1 MTIEGKKLYLIR
13 KIMEINDESVIDQLD
28 ELIGK
33 RPEEDK
39 DWILRQLNKPVKEK
53 LDLEEVKR
61 EQNFE
66 AVDKEEM
73 EALIKEADIQ
83 EPIEEL
89 LQMV

>member
-13 KIMEINDESVIDQLD
+13 KIMEISDESVIDRLD
-28 ELIGK
+28 ELIGEK
-33 RPEEDK
+33 SEEDK
-39 DWILRQLNKPVKEK
+39 EWVLRQLDKPMKEK

-66 AVDKEEM
+66 EVDKEEIK
-73 EALIKEADIQ
+73 ALIKEADIQ

>member
-1 MTIEGKKLYLIR
+1 
-13 KIMEINDESVIDQLD
+13 MEISDESVIDHLD

-33 RPEEDK
+33 QPEEDK
-39 DWILRQLNKPVKEK
+39 DWILRELNKPIKEK
-53 LDLEEVKR
+53 LDLEEVKK

-66 AVDKEEM
+66 EVDKEEI

>member
-13 KIMEINDESVIDQLD
+13 KIMEISDESVIDQLD

-33 RPEEDK
+33 QPEEDK
-39 DWILRQLNKPVKEK
+39 DWILRQLNKPIKEK

-66 AVDKEEM
+66 EIDKEEI

>member
-13 KIMEINDESVIDQLD
+13 KIMEINDESVIDQIDGILGKQPED
-28 ELIGK
+28 E
-33 RPEEDK
+33 K
-39 DWILRQLNKPVKEK
+39 DWILWHLNKPIKEK

-61 EQNFE
+61 GQNFQD
-66 AVDKEEM
+66 VDKEEI